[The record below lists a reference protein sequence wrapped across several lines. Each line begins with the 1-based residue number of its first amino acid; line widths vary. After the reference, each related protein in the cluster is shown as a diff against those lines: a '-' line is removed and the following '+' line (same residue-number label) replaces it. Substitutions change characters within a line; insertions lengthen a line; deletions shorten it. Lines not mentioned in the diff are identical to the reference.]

1 MALRLAMAAGTRKPT
16 DAAICFCLQRGGGA
30 GPAPRDP
37 LLRLVAAWRKQS
49 AFTAKANETSL
60 FPTWRKDLPAH
71 VLLVG
76 LGDER
81 DVHPGVLRR
90 AAAAAARAAMRQGW
104 SRASLILNLP
114 WTALGLSPEDAI
126 RLIAIGFLEGSYAFR
141 AFTGPRHEE
150 PSLDLRVELPGPART
165 ALAAALREGQ
175 QIGAVINRTRDLA
188 NLPGNHAPPHII
200 ARYAQALARRSGLR
214 CEVWG
219 TRRLARERCGALLAV
234 AQGSATEPQLI
245 TLRYAG
251 RRRNRPP
258 LVLVGKTITFDTGGV
273 SIKPA
278 KNMEWMKY
286 DKCGG
291 MTVLAAMELVGSVL
305 RPDFPV
311 IGILAAAENMPGGLA
326 TRPGDIVRSRS
337 GKSIEIINTDAEGRL
352 VLADALSVARD
363 FKPACVI
370 DLATLTGAASV
381 ALGRFRT
388 PLLGNDAPLL
398 DALRRAG
405 ERTGDRLWPLPLD
418 REYAAMLSSPFADLK
433 NTGDGSAGTIAGA
446 MFLRHFV
453 PDRLPWAHLDLTAAW
468 EEHDTASAPAG
479 ATLFGTTLLCD
490 WIRNGGP
497 AELNA

>member
-1 MALRLAMAAGTRKPT
+1 MALRLSMAAGPRKPV
-16 DAAICFCLQRGGGA
+16 DAAICFCLQRGTDA
-30 GPAPRDP
+30 GTDPRDP
-37 LLRLVAAWRKQS
+37 LHRVVAAWRKQS

-60 FPTWRKDLPAH
+60 FPTWRNDVPAH
-71 VLLVG
+71 VLLAG
-76 LGDER
+76 LGDAR
-81 DVHPGVLRR
+81 DFHPGVLRR
-90 AAAAAARAAMRQGW
+90 AAAAAARVAMRQEW

-114 WTALGLSPEDAI
+114 WAALGLSPADAV
-126 RLIAIGFLEGSYAFR
+126 RLAAIGFLEGSYAFR
-141 AFTGPRHEE
+141 TFTGPRHTE
-150 PSLDLRVELPGPART
+150 PSLEVRVEVPGPDRT
-165 ALAAALREGQ
+165 GLAAALREGQ
-175 QIGAVINRTRDLA
+175 QTGAVINRTRDLA
-188 NLPGNHAPPHII
+188 NLPGNHAPPRVIS
-200 ARYAQALARRSGLR
+200 RYARALARRSGLR

-219 TRRLARERCGALLAV
+219 ARRLSRERCGALLAV
-234 AQGSATEPQLI
+234 AQGSAAEPQLI

-251 RRRNRPP
+251 RRHDRPP
-258 LVLVGKTITFDTGGV
+258 VLLVGKTITFDTGGV

-291 MTVLAAMELVGSVL
+291 MAVLAAMELVGTVL

-311 IGILAAAENMPGGLA
+311 IGILAAAENMPGGRA
-326 TRPGDIVRSRS
+326 TRPGDIVRSR
-337 GKSIEIINTDAEGRL
+337 GGASIEIINTDAEGRL

-388 PLLGNDAPLL
+388 PLLGNDVPLL

-418 REYAAMLSSPFADLK
+418 REYAAMLGSPFADLK

-468 EEHDTASAPAG
+468 EEHDTSSAPAG
-479 ATLFGTTLLCD
+479 ATLFGTALLCD
-490 WIRNGGP
+490 WIRNRGHVERS
-497 AELNA
+497 A